1 MDEGN
6 RTDMEGEEH
15 LPPTIEEET
24 EVDSPNAASKGEAEQ
39 QLNPPL
45 VSINSKGKL

>member
-6 RTDMEGEEH
+6 KTDMEGEEH
-15 LPPTIEEET
+15 PPPTIEEET
-24 EVDSPNAASKGEAEQ
+24 EVDSPNTASKGEAE